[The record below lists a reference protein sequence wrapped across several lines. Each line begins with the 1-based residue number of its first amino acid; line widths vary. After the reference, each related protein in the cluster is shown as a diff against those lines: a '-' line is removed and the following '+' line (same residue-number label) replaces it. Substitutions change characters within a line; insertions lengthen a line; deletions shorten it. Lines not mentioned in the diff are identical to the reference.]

1 MITLIKELI
10 KYVGAFNDVVGRI
23 NIDSKENKLIYIL
36 EFEISEKELDS
47 FKEKINSY
55 KINEL
60 DITCNNYPLESCK
73 ETKEINKVAVTMKQN
88 QFPIEGQSLYFRN
101 SNDFYTFE
109 KKFLKSTTFES
120 FKNRDTKIKIWIPEE
135 NSDIYS
141 PVFSLC
147 EEKLQIPDILISK
160 TEFNHNL
167 LCALP
172 KIILDRNFDKFK
184 SATLDGFLCIVSER
198 KISRDEYIIS
208 FEKNAILEMN
218 SIEIDNIDL
227 FGVLNQLFDFI
238 FYDDKTYYEKLII
251 FRNVF
256 SEFIKRQNTISN
268 KDFQCI
274 LKDVQS
280 NYNLFINDKLK
291 KFISDKQKLT
301 EDFSKLQKEIL
312 ISIKNISNTISQQF
326 LVLIVTILTTF
337 VFKNFNTRL
346 AMSLTVYS
354 GIFYLICI
362 IIVNKVRGWDFDS
375 KSIISECDA
384 INKNYDMLYSIDK
397 SYINNLK
404 DSESYRTEL
413 KRLEKIETLYK
424 RFIYGLLCILI
435 VILILIYK
443 HNELYTQFT
452 FYKQIVDLLLP

>member
-10 KYVGAFNDVVGRI
+10 KYVDAFNDVVGRI
-23 NIDSKENKLIYIL
+23 NIDSKENKFIYIL

-88 QFPIEGQSLYFRN
+88 QFPLEGQSLYFRN

-120 FKNRDTKIKIWIPEE
+120 FKNRNTKIKIWIPEE

-172 KIILDRNFDKFK
+172 KIILDGNFDEFK

-198 KISRDEYIIS
+198 KISKDEYIIS

-256 SEFIKRQNTISN
+256 SEFIKRQNTITN

-337 VFKNFNTRL
+337 IFKNFNTRL

>member
-1 MITLIKELI
+1 MIKELI
-10 KYVGAFNDVVGRI
+10 KYVDAFNDVVGRI
-23 NIDSKENKLIYIL
+23 NIDSKENKFIYIL

-88 QFPIEGQSLYFRN
+88 QFPLEGQSLYFRN

-120 FKNRDTKIKIWIPEE
+120 FKNRNTKIKIWIPEE

-172 KIILDRNFDKFK
+172 KIILDGNFDEFK

-198 KISRDEYIIS
+198 KISKDEYIIS

-256 SEFIKRQNTISN
+256 SEFIKRQNTITN

>member
-1 MITLIKELI
+1 MIKELI

-23 NIDSKENKLIYIL
+23 NIDSKEHKFIYIL

-88 QFPIEGQSLYFRN
+88 QFPLEGQSLYFRN

-120 FKNRDTKIKIWIPEE
+120 FKNRNTKIKIWIPEE

-147 EEKLQIPDILISK
+147 EEKLQIPDILLSK

-167 LCALP
+167 LYALP
-172 KIILDRNFDKFK
+172 KIILDRNFDEFK

-198 KISRDEYIIS
+198 KISKDEYIIS

-413 KRLEKIETLYK
+413 KQLEKIETLYK

>member
-10 KYVGAFNDVVGRI
+10 KYVGAFNDVVGHI
-23 NIDSKENKLIYIL
+23 NIDSKENKFIYIL

-88 QFPIEGQSLYFRN
+88 QFPLEGQSLYFRN

-109 KKFLKSTTFES
+109 KKFLKSTTFEN
-120 FKNRDTKIKIWIPEE
+120 FKNRNTKIKIWIPEE

-147 EEKLQIPDILISK
+147 DENLQIPDVLISK
-160 TEFNHNL
+160 TEFNHNI
-167 LCALP
+167 LCAIP
-172 KIILDRNFDKFK
+172 KIILDRNFDELKGE
-184 SATLDGFLCIVSER
+184 TLDGFLSIVSER

-218 SIEIDNIDL
+218 SVEIDNIDS
-227 FGVLNQLFDFI
+227 FVALNQLFDFI

-346 AMSLTVYS
+346 AMSLTVCS

-384 INKNYDMLYSIDK
+384 IKKNYDMLYSIDK

-413 KRLEKIETLYK
+413 ERLEKIEILYK

-443 HNELYTQFT
+443 HNELYTQVFL
-452 FYKQIVDLLLP
+452 YKQIVDFLLP

>member
-10 KYVGAFNDVVGRI
+10 KYVDAFNGVVGRI
-23 NIDSKENKLIYIL
+23 NIDSKENKFIYIL

-73 ETKEINKVAVTMKQN
+73 ETKEINRVAVTMKQN
-88 QFPIEGQSLYFRN
+88 QFPLEGQSLYFRN

-120 FKNRDTKIKIWIPEE
+120 LKNRDTKIKIWIPEE

-141 PVFSLC
+141 PFFSLC
-147 EEKLQIPDILISK
+147 EEKLHIPHILISK

-172 KIILDRNFDKFK
+172 KIILDRNFDEFK

-198 KISRDEYIIS
+198 KISSSEYIIS
-208 FEKNAILEMN
+208 FEKNAILRLN

-227 FGVLNQLFDFI
+227 FGTLNQLFYFI
-238 FYDDKTYYEKLII
+238 FDDDKTYYEKLII
-251 FRNVF
+251 FRNIF
-256 SEFIKRQNTISN
+256 SEFIKRQNTITN
-268 KDFQCI
+268 MDFQYI
-274 LKDVQS
+274 LKDLQS
-280 NYNLFINDKLK
+280 NYNLFITDKLK
-291 KFISDKQKLT
+291 KFISDKQKVT

-312 ISIKNISNTISQQF
+312 VSIKNISNTLSQQF
-326 LVLIVTILTTF
+326 LVLIITILTTF

-362 IIVNKVRGWDFDS
+362 IIVNKVSGWDFDS
-375 KSIISECDA
+375 RSIKSECDD
-384 INKNYDMLYSIDK
+384 IDKNYNMLYSIDK
-397 SYINNLK
+397 HFIITLKESDSYK
-404 DSESYRTEL
+404 TEL

-424 RFIYGLLCILI
+424 RLIYSLLCSLI
-435 VILILIYK
+435 VILILVYK
-443 HNELYTQFT
+443 HNEFYTQFT
-452 FYKQIVDLLLP
+452 FYKQMVDLLLP

>member
-1 MITLIKELI
+1 MITLIKQLI
-10 KYVGAFNDVVGRI
+10 KYVNNFKNVTGRI
-23 NIDSKENKLIYIL
+23 NIDSKEKKIVYIL
-36 EFEISEKELDS
+36 EFEISENELDD

-55 KINEL
+55 KISEL
-60 DITCNNYPLESCK
+60 EITCNNYPLELCK
-73 ETKEINKVAVTMKQN
+73 ETKEINKIAVTLKQN
-88 QFPIEGQSLYFRN
+88 QFPLENQLLYFRN

-109 KKFLKSTTFES
+109 KKFLKITTFKSLE
-120 FKNRDTKIKIWIPEE
+120 NRNTKIRIWIPEE

-147 EEKLQIPDILISK
+147 DENLQIPDVLISK
-160 TEFNHNL
+160 TEFNHNF
-167 LCALP
+167 LCSLP
-172 KIILDRNFDKFK
+172 KIILDRNFDEFK
-184 SATLDGFLCIVSER
+184 LETLDGFLCIVSER
-198 KISRDEYIIS
+198 KISKDEYIIS

-218 SIEIDNIDL
+218 SIEIDDIDL

-312 ISIKNISNTISQQF
+312 NSIKNISNTISQQF

-337 VFKNFNTRL
+337 IFKNFNTRL

-362 IIVNKVRGWDFDS
+362 IIVNKVRGWSFDS
-375 KSIISECDA
+375 KSIISECDD
-384 INKNYDMLYSIDK
+384 IDNNYNMLYSIDK
-397 SYINNLK
+397 SYIIALK
-404 DSESYRTEL
+404 ESDSYKAEL

-424 RFIYGLLCILI
+424 WLIYSLLCILI

-443 HNELYTQFT
+443 HNELYTQINL
-452 FYKQIVDLLLP
+452 YKRIVDLLLP

>member
-1 MITLIKELI
+1 MIALITELI
-10 KYVGAFNDVVGRI
+10 KYVNTLDGVCGRI
-23 NIDSKENKLIYIL
+23 NIDSKEKKIIYIL
-36 EFEISEKELDS
+36 EFEILENELDS
-47 FKEKINSY
+47 FKEKIKSY
-55 KINEL
+55 EINEL
-60 DITCNNYPLESCK
+60 NITCNDYPLGLCK
-73 ETKEINKVAVTMKQN
+73 ETKEVNKIAITIKQN
-88 QFPIEGQSLYFRN
+88 QFPLENKLLYFRN

-109 KKFLKSTTFES
+109 KKFLKITTFKSLE
-120 FKNRDTKIKIWIPEE
+120 NRNTKIRIWIPEE

-147 EEKLQIPDILISK
+147 DENLQIPDVLISK
-160 TEFNHNL
+160 TEFNHNF

-172 KIILDRNFDKFK
+172 KIILDRNFDEFK
-184 SATLDGFLCIVSER
+184 IETLDGFLCIVSER
-198 KISRDEYIIS
+198 KISKDEYIIS

-218 SIEIDNIDL
+218 SIEIDDIDL

-337 VFKNFNTRL
+337 IFKNFNTRL

-362 IIVNKVRGWDFDS
+362 IIVNKARGWGFDS
-375 KSIISECDA
+375 KSIISECDT

-397 SYINNLK
+397 SYINDLK

-413 KRLEKIETLYK
+413 ERLEKIETLYK

-443 HNELYTQFT
+443 HNELYTQIFL
-452 FYKQIVDLLLP
+452 YKQIVDFLLP

>member
-10 KYVGAFNDVVGRI
+10 KYIDAFNDVVGRI
-23 NIDSKENKLIYIL
+23 NIDYKENKFIYIL

-73 ETKEINKVAVTMKQN
+73 ETKEINRVAVTMKQN
-88 QFPIEGQSLYFRN
+88 QFPLEDQSLYFRN

-109 KKFLKSTTFES
+109 KKFLKKTTFKSLE
-120 FKNRDTKIKIWIPEE
+120 NRNTKIRIWIPEE

-141 PVFSLC
+141 PVFSLY
-147 EEKLQIPDILISK
+147 EESLEIPDILISK
-160 TEFNHNL
+160 MEFNHNM

-172 KIILDRNFDKFK
+172 KIISDRNFDEFK
-184 SATLDGFLCIVSER
+184 IETLDGFLSIVSER
-198 KISRDEYIIS
+198 KISKDEYIIS

-218 SIEIDNIDL
+218 SIEIDNIGL

-256 SEFIKRQNTISN
+256 SEFIKRQNTIN
-268 KDFQCI
+268 NMDFQYI
-274 LKDVQS
+274 LKNVQS
-280 NYNLFINDKLK
+280 NYNLFINNKLK

-337 VFKNFNTRL
+337 IFKNFNTRL

-362 IIVNKVRGWDFDS
+362 IIVNKVRGWSFDS
-375 KSIISECDA
+375 KSIISECND
-384 INKNYDMLYSIDK
+384 IDKNYNMLYSIDE
-397 SYINNLK
+397 SYIIALK
-404 DSESYRTEL
+404 ESEGYKTEL
-413 KRLEKIETLYK
+413 ERLKKIETLYK
-424 RFIYGLLCILI
+424 WLIYSLLFILI
-435 VILILIYK
+435 LILILIYK
-443 HNELYTQFT
+443 HNELYDQINL
-452 FYKQIVDLLLP
+452 YKKIVDLLLP

>member
-268 KDFQCI
+268 KDFQYI

-404 DSESYRTEL
+404 ILKAIEL
-413 KRLEKIETLYK
+413 
-424 RFIYGLLCILI
+424 
-435 VILILIYK
+435 
-443 HNELYTQFT
+443 N
-452 FYKQIVDLLLP
+452 

>member
-1 MITLIKELI
+1 MITLIKQLI
-10 KYVGAFNDVVGRI
+10 KYVNNFKNVTGRI
-23 NIDSKENKLIYIL
+23 NIDSKEKKIVYIL
-36 EFEISEKELDS
+36 EFEISENKLDD

-55 KINEL
+55 KISEL
-60 DITCNNYPLESCK
+60 EITCNNYPLELCK
-73 ETKEINKVAVTMKQN
+73 ETKEINKIAVTLKQN
-88 QFPIEGQSLYFRN
+88 QFPLENQLLYFRN

-109 KKFLKSTTFES
+109 KKFLKITTFKSLE
-120 FKNRDTKIKIWIPEE
+120 NRNTKIRIWIPEE

-147 EEKLQIPDILISK
+147 DENLQIPDVLISK
-160 TEFNHNL
+160 TEFNHNF

-172 KIILDRNFDKFK
+172 KIILDRNFDEFK
-184 SATLDGFLCIVSER
+184 IETLDGFLCIVSER
-198 KISRDEYIIS
+198 KISKDEYIIS

-218 SIEIDNIDL
+218 SIEIDDIDL

-337 VFKNFNTRL
+337 IFKNFNTRL

-362 IIVNKVRGWDFDS
+362 IIVNKARGWGFDS
-375 KSIISECDA
+375 KSIISECDT

-397 SYINNLK
+397 SYINDLK

-413 KRLEKIETLYK
+413 ERLEKIETLYK

-443 HNELYTQFT
+443 HNELYTQIFL
-452 FYKQIVDLLLP
+452 YKQIVDFLLP

>member
-1 MITLIKELI
+1 MIKQLI
-10 KYVGAFNDVVGRI
+10 KYVNNFKNVTGRI
-23 NIDSKENKLIYIL
+23 NIDSKEKKIVYIL
-36 EFEISEKELDS
+36 EFEISENKLDD

-55 KINEL
+55 KISEL
-60 DITCNNYPLESCK
+60 EITCNNYPLELCK
-73 ETKEINKVAVTMKQN
+73 ETKEINKIAVTLKQN
-88 QFPIEGQSLYFRN
+88 QFPLENQLLYFRN

-109 KKFLKSTTFES
+109 KKFLKITTFKSLE
-120 FKNRDTKIKIWIPEE
+120 NRNTKIRIWIPEE

-147 EEKLQIPDILISK
+147 DENLQIPDVLISK
-160 TEFNHNL
+160 TEFNHNF

-172 KIILDRNFDKFK
+172 KIILDRNFDEFK
-184 SATLDGFLCIVSER
+184 IETLDGFLCIVSER
-198 KISRDEYIIS
+198 KISKDEYIIS

-218 SIEIDNIDL
+218 SIEIDDIDL

-337 VFKNFNTRL
+337 IFKNFNTRL

-362 IIVNKVRGWDFDS
+362 IIVNKARGWGFDS
-375 KSIISECDA
+375 KSIISECDT

-397 SYINNLK
+397 SYINDLK

-413 KRLEKIETLYK
+413 ERLEKIETLYK

-443 HNELYTQFT
+443 HNELYTQIFL
-452 FYKQIVDLLLP
+452 YKQIVDFLLP

>member
-1 MITLIKELI
+1 MITLIKQLI
-10 KYVGAFNDVVGRI
+10 KYVNNFKNVTGRI
-23 NIDSKENKLIYIL
+23 NIDSKEKKIVYIL
-36 EFEISEKELDS
+36 EFEISENELGD

-55 KINEL
+55 KISEL
-60 DITCNNYPLESCK
+60 EITCNNYPLELCK
-73 ETKEINKVAVTMKQN
+73 ETKEINKIAVTLKQN
-88 QFPIEGQSLYFRN
+88 QFPLENQLLYFRN

-109 KKFLKSTTFES
+109 KKFLKITTFKSLE
-120 FKNRDTKIKIWIPEE
+120 NRNTKIRIWIPEE

-147 EEKLQIPDILISK
+147 DENLQIPDVLISK
-160 TEFNHNL
+160 TEFNHNF

-172 KIILDRNFDKFK
+172 KIILDRNFDEFK
-184 SATLDGFLCIVSER
+184 IETLDGFLCIVSER
-198 KISRDEYIIS
+198 KISKDEYIIS

-218 SIEIDNIDL
+218 SIEIDDIDL

-337 VFKNFNTRL
+337 IFKNFNTRL

-362 IIVNKVRGWDFDS
+362 IIVNKARGWGFDS
-375 KSIISECDA
+375 KSIISECDT

-397 SYINNLK
+397 SYINDLK

-413 KRLEKIETLYK
+413 ERLEKIETLYK

-443 HNELYTQFT
+443 HNELYTQIFL
-452 FYKQIVDLLLP
+452 YKQIVDFLLP

>member
-198 KISRDEYIIS
+198 KISKDEYIIS

-218 SIEIDNIDL
+218 SIEIDDIDL

-268 KDFQCI
+268 KDFQYI

>member
-23 NIDSKENKLIYIL
+23 NIDSKEHKFIYIL

-88 QFPIEGQSLYFRN
+88 QFPLEGQSLYFRN

-120 FKNRDTKIKIWIPEE
+120 FKNRNTKIKIWIPEE

-147 EEKLQIPDILISK
+147 EEKLQIPDILLSK

-167 LCALP
+167 LYALP
-172 KIILDRNFDKFK
+172 KIILDRNFDEFK

-198 KISRDEYIIS
+198 KISKDEYIIS

-413 KRLEKIETLYK
+413 KQLEKIETLYK

>member
-10 KYVGAFNDVVGRI
+10 KYIDAFNDVVGRI
-23 NIDSKENKLIYIL
+23 NIDYKENKFIYIL

-73 ETKEINKVAVTMKQN
+73 ETKEINRVAVTMKQN
-88 QFPIEGQSLYFRN
+88 QFPLDGQSLYFRN
-101 SNDFYTFE
+101 SNDFYIFE

-120 FKNRDTKIKIWIPEE
+120 LKNRDTKIKIWIPEE

-147 EEKLQIPDILISK
+147 EEKLRIPYILISK

-172 KIILDRNFDKFK
+172 KIILDRNFDEFK
-184 SATLDGFLCIVSER
+184 SATLDGFLSIVSER
-198 KISRDEYIIS
+198 KISSSEYIIS
-208 FEKNAILEMN
+208 FEKNAILKLN

-227 FGVLNQLFDFI
+227 FGTLNQLFYFI
-238 FYDDKTYYEKLII
+238 FDDDKTYYEKLII
-251 FRNVF
+251 FRNIF

-268 KDFQCI
+268 TDFQYI
-274 LKDVQS
+274 LKDLQS
-280 NYNLFINDKLK
+280 NYNLFITDKLK
-291 KFISDKQKLT
+291 KFISDKQKVT

-312 ISIKNISNTISQQF
+312 VSIKNISNTL
-326 LVLIVTILTTF
+326 LVLIITILTTF

-375 KSIISECDA
+375 KSIKSECDD
-384 INKNYDMLYSIDK
+384 IDKNYNMLYSIDK
-397 SYINNLK
+397 HFIITLKESNSYK
-404 DSESYRTEL
+404 TEL

-424 RFIYGLLCILI
+424 RLIYSLLCSLI
-435 VILILIYK
+435 VILILVYK
-443 HNELYTQFT
+443 HNELYDQINL
-452 FYKQIVDLLLP
+452 YKKIVDLLLP

>member
-1 MITLIKELI
+1 MIKELI

-172 KIILDRNFDKFK
+172 KIISDRNFDKFK

-268 KDFQCI
+268 KDFQYI

>member
-1 MITLIKELI
+1 MIKELI

-47 FKEKINSY
+47 FKEKINSC

-268 KDFQCI
+268 KDFQYI

>member
-1 MITLIKELI
+1 MIKQLI
-10 KYVGAFNDVVGRI
+10 KYVNNFKNVTGRI
-23 NIDSKENKLIYIL
+23 NIDSKEKKIVYIL
-36 EFEISEKELDS
+36 EFEISENELDD

-55 KINEL
+55 KISEL
-60 DITCNNYPLESCK
+60 EIICNNYPLELCK
-73 ETKEINKVAVTMKQN
+73 ETKEINKIAVTMKQN
-88 QFPIEGQSLYFRN
+88 QFPLENQLLYFRN

-109 KKFLKSTTFES
+109 KKFLKITTFKSLE
-120 FKNRDTKIKIWIPEE
+120 NRNTKIRIWIPEE

-147 EEKLQIPDILISK
+147 DENLQIPDVLISK
-160 TEFNHNL
+160 TEFNHNF

-172 KIILDRNFDKFK
+172 KIILDRNFDEFK
-184 SATLDGFLCIVSER
+184 IETLDGFLCIVSER
-198 KISRDEYIIS
+198 KISKDEYIIS

-218 SIEIDNIDL
+218 SIEIDDIDL

-337 VFKNFNTRL
+337 IFKNFNTRL

-375 KSIISECDA
+375 KSIKSECDD
-384 INKNYDMLYSIDK
+384 IDKNYNMLYSIDK
-397 SYINNLK
+397 HFIITLKESNSYK
-404 DSESYRTEL
+404 TEL

-424 RFIYGLLCILI
+424 RLIYSLLCSLI
-435 VILILIYK
+435 VILILVYK
-443 HNELYTQFT
+443 HNELYDQINL
-452 FYKQIVDLLLP
+452 YKKIVDLLLP

>member
-1 MITLIKELI
+1 MIKQLI
-10 KYVGAFNDVVGRI
+10 KYVNNFKNVTGRI
-23 NIDSKENKLIYIL
+23 NIDSKEKKIVYIL
-36 EFEISEKELDS
+36 EFEISENKLDD

-55 KINEL
+55 KISEL
-60 DITCNNYPLESCK
+60 EITCNNYPLELCK
-73 ETKEINKVAVTMKQN
+73 ETKEINKIAVTLKQN
-88 QFPIEGQSLYFRN
+88 QFPLENQLLYFRN

-109 KKFLKSTTFES
+109 KKFLKITTFKSLE
-120 FKNRDTKIKIWIPEE
+120 NRNTKIRIWIPEE

-147 EEKLQIPDILISK
+147 DENLQIPDVLISK
-160 TEFNHNL
+160 TEFNHNF

-172 KIILDRNFDKFK
+172 KIILDRNFDEFK
-184 SATLDGFLCIVSER
+184 IETLDGFLCIVSER
-198 KISRDEYIIS
+198 KISKDEYIIN

-218 SIEIDNIDL
+218 SIEIDDIDL

-337 VFKNFNTRL
+337 IFKNFNTRL

-362 IIVNKVRGWDFDS
+362 IIVNKARGWGFDS
-375 KSIISECDA
+375 KSIISECDT

-397 SYINNLK
+397 SYINDLK

-413 KRLEKIETLYK
+413 ERLEKIETLYK

-443 HNELYTQFT
+443 HNELYTQIFL
-452 FYKQIVDLLLP
+452 YKQIVDFLLP

>member
-23 NIDSKENKLIYIL
+23 NIDSKEHKFIYIL

-88 QFPIEGQSLYFRN
+88 QFPLEGQSLYFRN

-120 FKNRDTKIKIWIPEE
+120 FKNRNTKIKIWIPEE

-147 EEKLQIPDILISK
+147 EEKLQIPDILLSK

-167 LCALP
+167 LYALP
-172 KIILDRNFDKFK
+172 KIILDRNFDEFK

-198 KISRDEYIIS
+198 KISKDEYIIS
-208 FEKNAILEMN
+208 FEKNAILEMK

-413 KRLEKIETLYK
+413 KQLEKIETLYK

>member
-10 KYVGAFNDVVGRI
+10 KYVDAFDDVVGRI
-23 NIDSKENKLIYIL
+23 NIDSKEKNFIYIL
-36 EFEISEKELDS
+36 EFKIVEKELDS

-60 DITCNNYPLESCK
+60 DITCNNYQLESCK

-88 QFPIEGQSLYFRN
+88 QFPLEGQSLYFRN

-120 FKNRDTKIKIWIPEE
+120 LKNRTTKIKIWIPEE
-135 NSDIYS
+135 NSDIDS

-147 EEKLQIPDILISK
+147 EEKIYIPDILISR

-172 KIILDRNFDKFK
+172 KIISERNFDEFK

-198 KISRDEYIIS
+198 KISSSEYIIS
-208 FEKNAILEMN
+208 FEKNAILKLN
-218 SIEIDNIDL
+218 SIEKENIDL
-227 FGVLNQLFDFI
+227 FVTLNKLFDFI
-238 FYDDKTYYEKLII
+238 FDDDKTYYEKLII
-251 FRNVF
+251 FRNIF
-256 SEFIKRQNTISN
+256 SESIRRQGTISDIDF
-268 KDFQCI
+268 KDI

-291 KFISDKQKLT
+291 KFITDKQKLT

-312 ISIKNISNTISQQF
+312 VNIRNISNTLSQQF
-326 LVLIVTILTTF
+326 LVLLITILTTF
-337 VFKNFNTRL
+337 IFKNFNTRL

-362 IIVNKVRGWDFDS
+362 IIVNKVRGWNFDS
-375 KSIISECDA
+375 KSIKSECDD
-384 INKNYDMLYSIDK
+384 IDKNYQMLYSIDK
-397 SYINNLK
+397 YFINTLK
-404 DSESYRTEL
+404 ESDNYKTEL

-424 RFIYGLLCILI
+424 WLIYILLWSLI
-435 VILILIYK
+435 VILFLVYK
-443 HNELYTQFT
+443 HNEFYTQFT
-452 FYKQIVDLLLP
+452 SYKQVVDLLLP

>member
-1 MITLIKELI
+1 VITLIKELI

-268 KDFQCI
+268 KDFQYI

>member
-1 MITLIKELI
+1 MIKELI

-47 FKEKINSY
+47 FKEKINSC

-268 KDFQCI
+268 KDFQYI

-452 FYKQIVDLLLP
+452 FYKQIVDLLPP

>member
-47 FKEKINSY
+47 FKEKINSC

-268 KDFQCI
+268 KDFQYI

>member
-268 KDFQCI
+268 KDFQYI

>member
-10 KYVGAFNDVVGRI
+10 KYIGAFNDVVGRI
-23 NIDSKENKLIYIL
+23 NIDSKENKFIYIL

-88 QFPIEGQSLYFRN
+88 QFPLEGQSLYFRN

-109 KKFLKSTTFES
+109 KKFLKSTTFEN
-120 FKNRDTKIKIWIPEE
+120 FKNRNTKIKIWIPEE

-167 LCALP
+167 LCAFP
-172 KIILDRNFDKFK
+172 KIILDRSFDEFK
-184 SATLDGFLCIVSER
+184 SATLDGFLSIVSER
-198 KISRDEYIIS
+198 KISSSEYIIS
-208 FEKNAILEMN
+208 FEKNAILKLN

-227 FGVLNQLFDFI
+227 FSTLNQLFDFI
-238 FYDDKTYYEKLII
+238 FDDDKTYYEKLII
-251 FRNVF
+251 FRNIF

-268 KDFQCI
+268 MDFQYI
-274 LKDVQS
+274 LKDLQS
-280 NYNLFINDKLK
+280 NYNLFITDKLK

-312 ISIKNISNTISQQF
+312 VSIKNISNTLSQQF
-326 LVLIVTILTTF
+326 LVLIITILTTF

-362 IIVNKVRGWDFDS
+362 IIVNKVRGWGFDS
-375 KSIISECDA
+375 KSIISECDT

-397 SYINNLK
+397 SYINDLK

-413 KRLEKIETLYK
+413 ERLEKIETLYK

-443 HNELYTQFT
+443 HNEFYTQIFL
-452 FYKQIVDLLLP
+452 YKQIVDFLLP

>member
-1 MITLIKELI
+1 MITLIKQLI
-10 KYVGAFNDVVGRI
+10 KYVNNFKNVTGRI
-23 NIDSKENKLIYIL
+23 NIDSKEKKIVYIL
-36 EFEISEKELDS
+36 EFEISENELDD

-55 KINEL
+55 KISEL
-60 DITCNNYPLESCK
+60 EIICNNYPLELCK
-73 ETKEINKVAVTMKQN
+73 ETKEINKIAVTMKQN
-88 QFPIEGQSLYFRN
+88 QFPLENQLLYFRN

-109 KKFLKSTTFES
+109 KKFLKITTFKSLE
-120 FKNRDTKIKIWIPEE
+120 NRNTKIRIWIPEE

-147 EEKLQIPDILISK
+147 DENLQIPDVLISK
-160 TEFNHNL
+160 TEFNHNF

-172 KIILDRNFDKFK
+172 KIILDRNFDEFK
-184 SATLDGFLCIVSER
+184 IETLDGFLCIVSER
-198 KISRDEYIIS
+198 KISKDEYIIS

-218 SIEIDNIDL
+218 SIEIDDIDL

-337 VFKNFNTRL
+337 IFKNFNTRL

-375 KSIISECDA
+375 KSIKSECDD
-384 INKNYDMLYSIDK
+384 IDKNYNMLYSIDK
-397 SYINNLK
+397 HFIITLKESNSYK
-404 DSESYRTEL
+404 TEL

-424 RFIYGLLCILI
+424 RLIYSLLCSLI
-435 VILILIYK
+435 VILILVYK
-443 HNELYTQFT
+443 HNELYDQINL
-452 FYKQIVDLLLP
+452 YKKIVDLLLP

>member
-268 KDFQCI
+268 KDFQYI

-375 KSIISECDA
+375 KSIISEGDA

>member
-1 MITLIKELI
+1 M
-10 KYVGAFNDVVGRI
+10 
-23 NIDSKENKLIYIL
+23 
-36 EFEISEKELDS
+36 
-47 FKEKINSY
+47 
-55 KINEL
+55 
-60 DITCNNYPLESCK
+60 
-73 ETKEINKVAVTMKQN
+73 
-88 QFPIEGQSLYFRN
+88 
-101 SNDFYTFE
+101 TFIHLK
-109 KKFLKSTTFES
+109 KKFLKSTTFEN
-120 FKNRDTKIKIWIPEE
+120 FKNRNTKIKIWIPEE

-147 EEKLQIPDILISK
+147 DENLQIPDVLISK
-160 TEFNHNL
+160 TEFNHNI
-167 LCALP
+167 LCAIP
-172 KIILDRNFDKFK
+172 KIILDRNFDELKGE
-184 SATLDGFLCIVSER
+184 TLDGFLSIVSER

-218 SIEIDNIDL
+218 SVEIDNIDS
-227 FGVLNQLFDFI
+227 FVALNQLFDFI

-346 AMSLTVYS
+346 AMSLTVCS

-384 INKNYDMLYSIDK
+384 IKKNYDMLYSIDK

-413 KRLEKIETLYK
+413 ERLEKIEILYK

-443 HNELYTQFT
+443 HNELYTQVFL
-452 FYKQIVDLLLP
+452 YKQIVDFLLP

>member
-47 FKEKINSY
+47 FKEKINSC

-268 KDFQCI
+268 KDFQYI

-452 FYKQIVDLLLP
+452 FYKQIVDLLPP

>member
-1 MITLIKELI
+1 MIKELI

-23 NIDSKENKLIYIL
+23 NIDSKEHKFIYIL

-88 QFPIEGQSLYFRN
+88 QFPLEGQSLYFRN

-120 FKNRDTKIKIWIPEE
+120 FKNRNTKIKIWIPEE

-147 EEKLQIPDILISK
+147 EEKLQIPDILLSK

-167 LCALP
+167 LYALP
-172 KIILDRNFDKFK
+172 KIILDRNFDEFK

-198 KISRDEYIIS
+198 KISKDEYIIS
-208 FEKNAILEMN
+208 FEKNAILEMK

-413 KRLEKIETLYK
+413 KQLEKIETLYK

>member
-1 MITLIKELI
+1 MITLIKEPI

-268 KDFQCI
+268 KDFQYI

>member
-1 MITLIKELI
+1 MITLIKQLI
-10 KYVGAFNDVVGRI
+10 KYVNNFKNVTGRI
-23 NIDSKENKLIYIL
+23 NIDSKEKKIVYIL
-36 EFEISEKELDS
+36 EFEISENELDD

-55 KINEL
+55 KISEL
-60 DITCNNYPLESCK
+60 EITCNNYPLELCK
-73 ETKEINKVAVTMKQN
+73 ETKEINKIAVTLKQN
-88 QFPIEGQSLYFRN
+88 QFPLENQLLYFRN
-101 SNDFYTFE
+101 SNDFYIFE
-109 KKFLKSTTFES
+109 KKFLKITTFKSLE
-120 FKNRDTKIKIWIPEE
+120 NRNTKIRIWIPEE

-147 EEKLQIPDILISK
+147 DENLQIPDVLISK
-160 TEFNHNL
+160 TEFNHNF
-167 LCALP
+167 LCSLP
-172 KIILDRNFDKFK
+172 KIILDRNFDEFK
-184 SATLDGFLCIVSER
+184 LETLDGFLCIVSER
-198 KISRDEYIIS
+198 KISKDEYIIS

-218 SIEIDNIDL
+218 SIEIDDIDL

-312 ISIKNISNTISQQF
+312 NSIKNISNTISQQF

-337 VFKNFNTRL
+337 IFKNFNTRL

-362 IIVNKVRGWDFDS
+362 IIVNKARGWDFDS
-375 KSIISECDA
+375 KSIISECDT

-397 SYINNLK
+397 SYINDLK

-413 KRLEKIETLYK
+413 ERLEKIETLYK

-443 HNELYTQFT
+443 HNELYTQIFL
-452 FYKQIVDLLLP
+452 YKQIVDFLLP